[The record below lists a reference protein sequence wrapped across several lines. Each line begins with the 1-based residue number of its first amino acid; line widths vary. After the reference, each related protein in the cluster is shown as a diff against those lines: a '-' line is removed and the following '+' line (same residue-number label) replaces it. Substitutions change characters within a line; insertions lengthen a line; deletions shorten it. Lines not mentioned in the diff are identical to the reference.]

1 MGRRLSPFE
10 KELYQRTDEVMHY
23 VWDPIGVAGIP
34 QARDE
39 YDSYLP
45 QVFSMLIERKTE
57 AEIAAYL
64 SEIEGD
70 RMGLTPATEN
80 AAQVASVLTDWC
92 ETLRVK
98 YEQAP

>member
-1 MGRRLSPFE
+1 MRYLSPFE

-45 QVFSMLIERKTE
+45 QVFSMLIERKSE
-57 AEIAAYL
+57 GEIAAYL
-64 SEIEGD
+64 TGIED
-70 RMGLTPATEN
+70 ERMGLVPDPEK
-80 AAQVASVLTDWC
+80 ASQIASILIGWC
-92 ETLRVK
+92 HTLREK
-98 YEQAP
+98 YETAP

>member
-1 MGRRLSPFE
+1 MGRKLTPFE

-45 QVFSMLIERKTE
+45 SVFAMLIEKKTE
-57 AEIAAYL
+57 SEIASFL
-64 SEIEGD
+64 TTIEQE
-70 RMGLTPATEN
+70 RIGLTPNLE
-80 AAQVASVLTDWC
+80 AASRVASILEDWR
-92 ETLRVK
+92 ETLSDK
-98 YEQAP
+98 YQAGE

>member
-1 MGRRLSPFE
+1 MGRKLSPFE

-39 YDSYLP
+39 YNSYLP
-45 QVFSMLIERKTE
+45 QVFSMLMERKSE
-57 AEIAAYL
+57 NEIAAYL
-64 SEIEGD
+64 TRIEDD
-70 RMGLTPATEN
+70 RMGLTPGPEK

-92 ETLRVK
+92 EALREK
-98 YEQAP
+98 YETAS